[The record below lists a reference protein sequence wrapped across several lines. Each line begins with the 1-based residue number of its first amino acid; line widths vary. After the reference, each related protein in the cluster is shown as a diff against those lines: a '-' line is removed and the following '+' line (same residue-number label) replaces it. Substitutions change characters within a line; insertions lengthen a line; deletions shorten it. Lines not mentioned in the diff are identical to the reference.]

1 MRPPSDSKTLLL
13 RSSRWGGA
21 GAGGT
26 PAGRASC
33 SPPFSWAVR
42 REHYSSPRLTTTVR
56 SGAIRPLSTAGF
68 PLPEESGGWDPSPR
82 CRCYQ
87 ACQSDSRRRLFT
99 QVRGRG
105 ILGSPFAGSW
115 IRPRNTPVQRPRTG
129 PIGVRGG
136 RYYRGLDRYANLFF
150 VIFGDGHVA
159 PTFRV
164 VAPKYLMG

>member
-1 MRPPSDSKTLLL
+1 MRPPPDSKTPLL
-13 RSSRWGGA
+13 RSSRWGGRGCWGNA
-21 GAGGT
+21 SRTSFMLSSLLLGGKKGALLLT
-26 PAGRASC
+26 ALNYYSAGRSHQ
-33 SPPFSWAVR
+33 AVR
-42 REHYSSPRLTTTVR
+42 
-56 SGAIRPLSTAGF
+56 AAGF

>member
-105 ILGSPFAGSW
+105 ILGSPDAGSC
-115 IRPRNTPVQRPRTG
+115 IDRPRELRGWLLRASTLRGRGLHVVVLDGYAGRRIGTG
-129 PIGVRGG
+129 PEN
-136 RYYRGLDRYANLFF
+136 D
-150 VIFGDGHVA
+150 
-159 PTFRV
+159 
-164 VAPKYLMG
+164 